1 MYLTIECSLLLEQV
15 ISLVCIAK
23 GLSELTGYVVEQRRS
38 KKTHMYS
45 DTFEA
50 RGFLSVTKLFCDPQG

>member
-23 GLSELTGYVVEQRRS
+23 GLSELNGYVVEQRRS
-38 KKTHMYS
+38 KKT
-45 DTFEA
+45 
-50 RGFLSVTKLFCDPQG
+50 